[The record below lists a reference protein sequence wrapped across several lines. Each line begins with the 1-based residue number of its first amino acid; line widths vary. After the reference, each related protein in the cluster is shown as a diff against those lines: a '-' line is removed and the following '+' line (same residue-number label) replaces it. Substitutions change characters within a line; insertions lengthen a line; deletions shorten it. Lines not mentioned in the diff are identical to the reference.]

1 MMSRARDKI
10 TEERYLTKHR
20 INTSSYEFKLPNYNS
35 GFCNTCINILHVP
48 VSYKRKNRPQIKIGE
63 KTD

>member
-1 MMSRARDKI
+1 MMSRAGDKI

-35 GFCNTCINILHVP
+35 GFCNTCIYILH
-48 VSYKRKNRPQIKIGE
+48 VSYKRKKQATNSNWGE
-63 KTD
+63 N